1 MHSNALGVYK
11 VGADGTIS
19 NVDIVYANTLNVAP
33 GEMTVSLGTPGNNE
47 RIGFFLIQDGFDM
60 FGNLPDNLAFLTPGT
75 LAAGQYQQRRA
86 ARPQQRDARAADRP
100 RRSSTPSRPSIPA
113 TPSRSCPASAK
124 AAASC

>member
-1 MHSNALGVYK
+1 MSFKTAVSMHSNALGVYK

-47 RIGFFLIQDGFDM
+47 RIGFFLIQDGFDL

-75 LAAGQYQQRRA
+75 LAPANINNGEPLSSA
-86 ARPQQRDARAADRP
+86 AR
-100 RRSSTPSRPSIPA
+100 RSG
-113 TPSRSCPASAK
+113 C
-124 AAASC
+124 